1 VAGSAPTLV
10 TAHSAARATSRFRG
24 RGNPWVMSVDSRA
37 TMGLPAARAAD
48 TSPRTASAAPPG
60 ARAVGDRDELDTP
73 KG

>member
-1 VAGSAPTLV
+1 
-10 TAHSAARATSRFRG
+10 
-24 RGNPWVMSVDSRA
+24 
-37 TMGLPAARAAD
+37 MGLPAARAAD